1 MNRERDA
8 TGELELVPVAGR
20 TRLRL
25 RVKPGSKRNSLLG
38 IHGGALK
45 LGIIARPERGKAN
58 RAVLRFLA
66 LQLDLAATDI
76 DLVGGAS
83 SQDKTVLVPL
93 SPGAVRERLTH
104 AFSKVKSRKKKTPRP
119 V

>member
-1 MNRERDA
+1 MNQERDA
-8 TGELELVPVAGR
+8 TGELELVPLAGR
-20 TRLRL
+20 SRLRL

-66 LQLDLAATDI
+66 LQLDLTATDI

-93 SPGAVRERLTH
+93 SPEKVRERLAL
-104 AFSKVKSRKKKTPRP
+104 AFSSLKSRKKKVRRP
-119 V
+119 A